1 MEVGGTDGTD
11 KKDAVNNQMNK
22 SNEEIRK
29 EVTKPI
35 DSSSDTQSTDSQPKI
50 KTWGKS
56 GSKKTDAPD
65 VAEPEA
71 TPVKLKK
78 AAPKQKPAE
87 DKPMEM
93 PSLKPTKLKKVEPK
107 QKPVEEKSMEK
118 PSLKPAQ
125 LKRVEPNQK
134 PVDEISLEKTTLKP
148 IRKSMKSESEEKPE
162 ADDDQQVVKKV
173 KTKKVKKSKSEE
185 KSAGS
190 KPTSPET
197 NDETPTKGEAQS
209 DINIE
214 NSESTESLDNEQHS
228 ETRIADQK
236 DNEEKPELTKES
248 DAPRQ
253 SMESPTFVEKPEI
266 VILDEGKL
274 VQLIVLYK
282 SSSKCKCSWSYKEN
296 MIQESS
302 SMKVVHEKIDSTS
315 YECRLEIKEPDEKN
329 TGMYKCLISNE
340 KGEINAN
347 LMLNIQTAQT
357 EPTMEINRNEEEE
370 QLVNTA
376 QNNLVSRQKSTK
388 EKSNVEG
395 NNSVETGIKE
405 SPEKPIRV
413 KQKEHE
419 KIAMKERKEETKELI
434 YESEKQVPIIKVQH
448 PQARDSITAQTYP
461 EQDHSHTSKEIKINI
476 EV

>member
-11 KKDAVNNQMNK
+11 KKDAVTNQMNK
-22 SNEEIRK
+22 SNEEMRK
-29 EVTKPI
+29 EDTKPI
-35 DSSSDTQSTDSQPKI
+35 ENSSDTQSTDLQPKE

-65 VAEPEA
+65 VAESEA

-87 DKPMEM
+87 DKPMEI
-93 PSLKPTKLKKVEPK
+93 PLLKPTKLKKVEPK

-134 PVDEISLEKTTLKP
+134 PVDEISLEKPTLKP
-148 IRKSMKSESEEKPE
+148 VRKSMKSESEEKPE
-162 ADDDQQVVKKV
+162 ADDDQQVVKEV
-173 KTKKVKKSKSEE
+173 KTKKVKKSKPEE
-185 KSAGS
+185 KSAGL
-190 KPTSPET
+190 KPTSTET

-209 DINIE
+209 DTNIE
-214 NSESTESLDNEQHS
+214 NSESSESLDNEQYS

-236 DNEEKPELTKES
+236 DNEEKPELTKEYA
-248 DAPRQ
+248 APGK
-253 SMESPTFVEKPEI
+253 SMESPTFVAKPEI

-282 SSSKCKCSWSYKEN
+282 SAVKCTCSWSYKED

-302 SMKVVHEKIDSTS
+302 SMKVVHEKIESTS
-315 YECRLEIKEPDEKN
+315 YECRLEIKKPDEKS

-347 LMLNIQTAQT
+347 LMLNIQMTQS

-370 QLVNTA
+370 QLVNKA
-376 QNNLVSRQKSTK
+376 QKKQASKQISTK
-388 EKSNVEG
+388 QKSNVEE
-395 NNSVETGIKE
+395 NNSIETGIKE

-413 KQKEHE
+413 KQKENE
-419 KIAMKERKEETKELI
+419 KIALEERKEETKELMD
-434 YESEKQVPIIKVQH
+434 ETEKQVPIIKEQH
-448 PQARDSITAQTYP
+448 PQPRDSITAQTYP
-461 EQDHSHTSKEIKINI
+461 KQDHSHTSKEININI

>member
-11 KKDAVNNQMNK
+11 KKDAVTNQMNK

-29 EVTKPI
+29 EDTKPI
-35 DSSSDTQSTDSQPKI
+35 DSSSDTQSTDSQPKV

-71 TPVKLKK
+71 TSVKLKK

-148 IRKSMKSESEEKPE
+148 VRKSMKSESEEKPE

-173 KTKKVKKSKSEE
+173 KAKKVKKSKSEE
-185 KSAGS
+185 KSAGLT
-190 KPTSPET
+190 PTSPET
-197 NDETPTKGEAQS
+197 NDATPTKGEAQS

-214 NSESTESLDNEQHS
+214 NSESTESFDNEQYS

-248 DAPRQ
+248 VALSE

-274 VQLIVLYK
+274 VQLIVLYR
-282 SSSKCKCSWSYKEN
+282 SLSKCTCSWSYKEAV
-296 MIQESS
+296 IQESS
-302 SMKVVHEKIDSTS
+302 SMKVVHEKIESTS
-315 YECRLEIKEPDEKN
+315 YECKLEIKEPDEKN

-347 LMLNIQTAQT
+347 LMLNIQMAQS

-370 QLVNTA
+370 QLVNKA
-376 QNNLVSRQKSTK
+376 QNDQVSKQKSTK
-388 EKSNVEG
+388 QKSNVEG

-419 KIAMKERKEETKELI
+419 KINMEERKEETNELI
-434 YESEKQVPIIKVQH
+434 DESEKQVPIIKEQH

-461 EQDHSHTSKEIKINI
+461 KQDHSHTSKEIKINI

>member
-11 KKDAVNNQMNK
+11 KKDAITNQMNK
-22 SNEEIRK
+22 SNEEIGK
-29 EVTKPI
+29 EDTKPI
-35 DSSSDTQSTDSQPKI
+35 DNSADTQSTDSQPKV

-107 QKPVEEKSMEK
+107 QKPVEDKSMEK

-125 LKRVEPNQK
+125 LKRMEPNQK
-134 PVDEISLEKTTLKP
+134 PVDEISVEKPTLKP
-148 IRKSMKSESEEKPE
+148 VRKSMKSESEEKTE

-173 KTKKVKKSKSEE
+173 KTKKVKKSKPEE
-185 KSAGS
+185 KSDGS

-197 NDETPTKGEAQS
+197 IDATPTKGEAQS

-214 NSESTESLDNEQHS
+214 NSESTESLDIEQYS

-236 DNEEKPELTKES
+236 DNEETPELTEES
-248 DAPRQ
+248 VAPSK

-282 SSSKCKCSWSYKEN
+282 STSKCTCSWSYKEAV
-296 MIQESS
+296 IQESS
-302 SMKVVHEKIDSTS
+302 TMKVVHEKIDSTS
-315 YECRLEIKEPDEKN
+315 YECRLEIKEPDGKN

-347 LMLNIQTAQT
+347 LMLNIQMAQS

-370 QLVNTA
+370 QLVNKA
-376 QNNLVSRQKSTK
+376 QKDQASKQ
-388 EKSNVEG
+388 EKSYVEG
-395 NNSVETGIKE
+395 NNSIETGIKE
-405 SPEKPIRV
+405 SPAKPIRV

-419 KIAMKERKEETKELI
+419 KIAIEERKEETKELMD
-434 YESEKQVPIIKVQH
+434 EREKQVPIIKEQH

-461 EQDHSHTSKEIKINI
+461 KQDHSHTSKEIKINI